1 MKLLLQHIDISRFI
15 QIFLVQGLI
24 GFFFLYIA
32 FRILKR
38 DAKGLSLILSCFY
51 LSTTIG
57 VIINIVYAFIFIEI
71 IVFILHF
78 LTYFFLCL
86 SLMFLLIFTLVLLRS
101 ESIVTKKIQIFLLTI
116 FSIGLLMLLFI
127 PNGIIINETTGWK
140 PEWSWSFLIYSFLIC
155 TSVIIPTIF
164 YSIKLYLKF
173 EHQELKKKWKYFLI
187 GMFAY
192 YFVYYGTSFSNAL
205 ADPTFRM
212 VWSII
217 SLPSLISLYF
227 IYYGVVKQL

>member
-1 MKLLLQHIDISRFI
+1 LLLQAFDIARFI

-38 DAKGLSLILSCFY
+38 EAKGLSLILSYFY

-57 VIINIVYAFIFIEI
+57 VVINIVYAFIFIEI

-78 LTYFFLCL
+78 LTFFFLCL
-86 SLMFLLIFTLVLLRS
+86 SLVFLLIFVLVLLRS
-101 ESIVTKKIQIFLLTI
+101 EKIVTKKVQTLLLII
-116 FSIGLLMLLFI
+116 FSIGLLSYLLI
-127 PNGIIINETTGWK
+127 PGGITINETTGWK
-140 PEWSWSFLIYSFLIC
+140 PEWSLPFLIYSFIIC
-155 TSVIIPTIF
+155 SLVIAPTIF
-164 YSIKLYLKF
+164 YSIKLYIKF
-173 EHQELKKKWKYFLI
+173 EHEELKKKWKYFLI
-187 GMFAY
+187 GIFSY
-192 YFVYYGTSFSNAL
+192 YFVYYGTSISNTL

-212 VWSII
+212 IWSIL

-227 IYYGVVKQL
+227 VYHGVVKQL